1 MSPSPMELSH
11 VISATVVGC
20 IFIGLIVYF
29 IFLFTKGEAAQRD
42 WLKKYTDRKQKYWEG
57 MTERQRKRHIEMRGA
72 SEMEQY
78 ASLEARIYEL
88 EQIIRNQQ
96 DDGK

>member
-1 MSPSPMELSH
+1 MSPNPVDSSNLITA
-11 VISATVVGC
+11 VLVGC
-20 IFIGLIVYF
+20 VFVGLVVYF
-29 IFLFTKGEAAQRD
+29 IFQFTKGEAAQRD

-57 MTERQRKRHIEMRGA
+57 MNERQRKRHIEMRGA

>member
-1 MSPSPMELSH
+1 MSPNPVDVSN
-11 VISATVVGC
+11 VITAVLVGGV
-20 IFIGLIVYF
+20 FIGLIVYF
-29 IFLFTKGEAAQRD
+29 IFQFTKGEAAQRS
-42 WLKKYTDRKQKYWEG
+42 WLEKYTARKQKYWEG

-78 ASLEARIYEL
+78 ASLEARIFEL
-88 EQIIRNQQ
+88 EQQLRNQQ